1 VSERGSL
8 LISAAFL
15 AAVAGLSAAALDV
28 SNWYRTNRKL
38 QSTTDSAALAGAQAL
53 PDNPTAAR
61 TLAGS
66 GTVTVSTTVV
76 PNDTITVRR
85 KLPAPGL
92 LSGMLS
98 RSRGI
103 EATASA
109 RAGGLSKARFA
120 APIAADARHPLLAG
134 PGCPCWNRTTTLDL
148 QLLDL
153 DRSRSGT
160 APASIAGWIRRGF
173 DGYLGHGWYRAEPAA
188 KIEAPEIRTA
198 LSERVGSDLLFPIY
212 RHSRPRR
219 DGVEYR
225 VVGWAGFHLT
235 GSDLRG
241 RKTRLHGWF
250 ERVIWDGIQSENRS
264 ENDFG
269 VRTIAL
275 ID

>member
-1 VSERGSL
+1 MTERGSL
-8 LISAAFL
+8 FVSVAFL
-15 AAVAGLSAAALDV
+15 AAVAGLSAAALDI

-38 QSTTDSAALAGAQAL
+38 QSGTDGAALAGAQAL
-53 PDNPTAAR
+53 PDNPAAAR
-61 TLAGS
+61 KLAG
-66 GTVTVSTTVV
+66 GGKVTVSTTVI

-85 KLPAPGL
+85 KQQAPGFVSSM
-92 LSGMLS
+92 LSGS
-98 RSRGI
+98 RSV

-109 RAGGLSKARFA
+109 RVGDLSKARFA

-134 PGCPCWNRTTTLDL
+134 SGCPCWNRTTTLGVR
-148 QLLDL
+148 LLDL
-153 DRSRSGT
+153 GDDRRGT
-160 APASIAGWIRRGF
+160 NTATIAGWIRRGF
-173 DGYLGHGWYRAEPAA
+173 DGYLGRGWYATARGA
-188 KIEAPEIRTA
+188 APEIRTA
-198 LSERVGSDLLFPIY
+198 LSERVGSDLLIPIY
-212 RHSRPRR
+212 RQSRPGR

-241 RKTRLHGWF
+241 SKTRLHGWF
-250 ERVIWDGIQSENRS
+250 ERVIWEGTQSENRS

>member
-1 VSERGSL
+1 VTERGSL
-8 LISAAFL
+8 LVSAAFL

-38 QSTTDSAALAGAQAL
+38 QSGTDGAALAGAQAL
-53 PDNPTAAR
+53 PDNPAAAR
-61 TLAGS
+61 KLAG
-66 GTVTVSTTVV
+66 GGKVTVSTTVI

-85 KLPAPGL
+85 KQQAPGFL
-92 LSGMLS
+92 SSMLSGS
-98 RSRGI
+98 RSV

-109 RAGGLSKARFA
+109 RVGDLNRVRFA
-120 APIAADARHPLLAG
+120 APIAADAGHPLLADS
-134 PGCPCWNRTTTLDL
+134 GCPCWNRTTTLDVR
-148 QLLDL
+148 LLDL
-153 DRSRSGT
+153 GGMRPETGT
-160 APASIAGWIRRGF
+160 ATIAAWIRRGF
-173 DGYLGHGWYRAEPAA
+173 DGYLSRGWYRGRPTA
-188 KIEAPEIRTA
+188 KGAAPELRTA
-198 LSERVGSDLLFPIY
+198 LSERVGSDLLIPIY
-212 RHSRPRR
+212 RQSRPAR

-241 RKTRLHGWF
+241 TKTRLYGWF
-250 ERVIWDGIQSENRS
+250 ERVIWEGTPSENRS